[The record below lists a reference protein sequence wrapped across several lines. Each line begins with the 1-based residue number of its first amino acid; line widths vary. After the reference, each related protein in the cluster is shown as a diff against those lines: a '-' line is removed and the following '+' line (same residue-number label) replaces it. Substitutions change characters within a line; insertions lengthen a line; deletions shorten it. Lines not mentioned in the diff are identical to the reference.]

1 MLHADIAEY
10 SDKYIEEP
18 KVMLIFFF
26 KFKLNNKYKLESEIL
41 GSSEASFSKF
51 VLCKK
56 KYIFG
61 ILSPSYMH
69 NQSFECTKTCIWYVC
84 ICVFGDLC
92 F

>member
-1 MLHADIAEY
+1 M
-10 SDKYIEEP
+10 
-18 KVMLIFFF
+18 
-26 KFKLNNKYKLESEIL
+26 LESEIL

-69 NQSFECTKTCIWYVC
+69 NQSYECTKTCIWYVC

>member
-1 MLHADIAEY
+1 MVKAVRDDHMDTNHLL
-10 SDKYIEEP
+10 
-18 KVMLIFFF
+18 M
-26 KFKLNNKYKLESEIL
+26 LESEIL

-69 NQSFECTKTCIWYVC
+69 NQSYECTKTCIWYVC